1 MSGSNSGLPQILER
15 GSENCSGFE
24 PVEMGAEVPKSYRK
38 AYNENRS
45 HLVLFSF
52 FESFSLGLVIKSP
65 QRQIMNQYFPSNTH
79 GRNTHNH
86 NLALGPKSGFLLSI

>member
-15 GSENCSGFE
+15 GSENFSGFE

-45 HLVLFSF
+45 HLVVFSF
-52 FESFSLGLVIKSP
+52 FEIFSLGLVIKSP
-65 QRQIMNQYFPSNTH
+65 R
-79 GRNTHNH
+79 GK
-86 NLALGPKSGFLLSI
+86 L